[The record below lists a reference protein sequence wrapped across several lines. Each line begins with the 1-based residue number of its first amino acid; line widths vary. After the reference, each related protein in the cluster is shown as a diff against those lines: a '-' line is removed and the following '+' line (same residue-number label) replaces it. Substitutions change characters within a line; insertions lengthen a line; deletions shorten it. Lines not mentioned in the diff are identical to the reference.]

1 MANCKDKMQID
12 KCLEI
17 LLEHVNTK
25 KDMEEVALMDA
36 VGRVLGRDIVADT
49 NVPSF
54 AKSAMDG
61 YAVVSSDVASASAA
75 NPVRLQVIGELCAGE
90 YKEFDCSKAHDGEA
104 AATGKALRVMTG
116 AVVPEGFDAVVRQED
131 TDYGMDFVK
140 IRSSVETFQ
149 NYCLVGEDIKK
160 GTVVLDK
167 GTAILPVH
175 VGILASLGID
185 KVPVKAPLKVA
196 IISTGDEIVLPGER
210 LDNGK
215 IYGSIAFM
223 LGAAIRKEGLEVV
236 SMELCRD
243 HVKQAVSLLKEAVM
257 AADVIITTGALSV
270 GKKDF
275 MPDALKAAGAETLF
289 RNADIQPG
297 TPTMASILCGKPVLS
312 LSGNPYAAL
321 ANFEIYFWDLAAKLI
336 ESDDLKPRIEILP
349 MSEDYNKKNKSR
361 RLVRAFAG
369 NGMVFLP
376 VKEHQASLI
385 YNLTKCNC
393 LIEFEAGKTV
403 SKGDKVKVRYIKG
416 AEQYGK

>member
-1 MANCKDKMQID
+1 MQID

-75 NPVRLQVIGELCAGE
+75 SPVRLQVIGQLSAGE
-90 YKEFDCSKAHDGEA
+90 YKDFDYTKAHAEESS
-104 AATGKALRVMTG
+104 ATGKALRVMTG
-116 AVVPEGFDAVVRQED
+116 AMVPEGFDAVVRQED
-131 TDYGMDFVK
+131 TDYGMDFVS
-140 IRSSVETFQ
+140 IRSSVDKFQ
-149 NYCLVGEDIKK
+149 NYCHVGEDIKK
-160 GTVVLDK
+160 GTVVLDR
-167 GTAILPVH
+167 GTVVLPVH
-175 VGILASLGID
+175 IGILASLGID
-185 KVPVKAPLKVA
+185 KVPVLTPLKIA
-196 IISTGDEIVLPGER
+196 IISTGDELVLPGER

-223 LGAAIRKEGLEVV
+223 LGAAIRKEGLQVV

-243 HVKQAVSLLKEAVM
+243 HVKQAVSLLDEAVK

-275 MPDALKAAGAETLF
+275 MPEALKTAGAETLF

-297 TPTMASILCGKPVLS
+297 TPTMASLLCGKPVLS

-321 ANFEIYFWDLAAKLI
+321 ANFEIYFWDLAAKI
-336 ESDDLKPRIEILP
+336 MGSDNLRPRIETLP
-349 MSEDYNKKNKSR
+349 MAEDYSKKNKSR
-361 RLVRAFAG
+361 RLVRAFAKEG
-369 NGMVFLP
+369 KVYLP
-376 VKEHQASLI
+376 AKEHQASLI

-403 SKGDKVKVRYIKG
+403 SKGDKVKVRFIKG
-416 AEQYGK
+416 AE

>member
-1 MANCKDKMQID
+1 MQID

-75 NPVRLQVIGELCAGE
+75 SPVRLQVIGQLCAGE
-90 YKEFDCSKAHDGEA
+90 YKDFDYTKAHAEESS
-104 AATGKALRVMTG
+104 ATGKALRVMTG
-116 AVVPEGFDAVVRQED
+116 AMVPEGFDAVVRQED
-131 TDYGMDFVK
+131 TDYGMDFVL
-140 IRSSVETFQ
+140 IRSSVEKYQ

-160 GTVVLDK
+160 GTVVLEK
-167 GTAILPVH
+167 GTTILPVH
-175 VGILASLGID
+175 EGILASLGID
-185 KVPVKAPLKVA
+185 KVPVLTPEKIA
-196 IISTGDEIVLPGER
+196 INSTGDELVLPGER

-223 LGAAIRKEGLEVV
+223 LGAAIRKEGLQVV

-243 HVKQAVSLLKEAVM
+243 HVKQAVSLLDEAVK

-275 MPDALKAAGAETLF
+275 MPEALKTAGAETLF

-297 TPTMASILCGKPVLS
+297 TPTMASLLCGKPVLS

-321 ANFEIYFWDLAAKLI
+321 ANFEIYFWDLAAKLMG
-336 ESDDLKPRIEILP
+336 SDNLRPRIETLP
-349 MSEDYNKKNKSR
+349 MAEDYSKKNKSR
-361 RLVRAFAG
+361 RLVRAFAKEG
-369 NGMVFLP
+369 KVYLTA
-376 VKEHQASLI
+376 KEHQASLI

-393 LIEFEAGKTV
+393 LIEFEAGKNV
-403 SKGDKVKVRYIKG
+403 SKGDKVKVRFIKG
-416 AEQYGK
+416 AE

>member
-1 MANCKDKMQID
+1 MQID

-75 NPVRLQVIGELCAGE
+75 SPVRLQVIGQLCAGE
-90 YKEFDCSKAHDGEA
+90 YKDFDYTKAHAEESS
-104 AATGKALRVMTG
+104 ATGKALRVMTG
-116 AVVPEGFDAVVRQED
+116 AMVPEGFDAVVRQED
-131 TDYGMDFVK
+131 TDYGMDFVS
-140 IRSSVETFQ
+140 IRSSVDKFQ
-149 NYCLVGEDIKK
+149 NYCHVGEDIKK
-160 GTVVLDK
+160 GTVVLDR
-167 GTAILPVH
+167 GTVVLPVH
-175 VGILASLGID
+175 IGILASLGID
-185 KVPVKAPLKVA
+185 KVPVLTPLKIA
-196 IISTGDEIVLPGER
+196 IISTGDELVLPGKR

-223 LGAAIRKEGLEVV
+223 LGAAIRKEGLQVV

-243 HVKQAVSLLKEAVM
+243 HVKQAVSLLDEAVK

-275 MPDALKAAGAETLF
+275 MPEALKTAGAETLF

-297 TPTMASILCGKPVLS
+297 TPTMASLLCGKPVLS

-321 ANFEIYFWDLAAKLI
+321 ANFEIYFWDLAAKLMG
-336 ESDDLKPRIEILP
+336 SDNLRPRIETLP
-349 MSEDYNKKNKSR
+349 MAEDYSKKNKSR
-361 RLVRAFAG
+361 RLVRAFAKEG
-369 NGMVFLP
+369 KVYLP
-376 VKEHQASLI
+376 AKEHQASLI

-393 LIEFEAGKTV
+393 LLEFEAGKTV
-403 SKGDKVKVRYIKG
+403 SKGDKVKVRFIKG
-416 AEQYGK
+416 AE

>member
-75 NPVRLQVIGELCAGE
+75 SPVRLQVIGQLSAGE
-90 YKEFDCSKAHDGEA
+90 YKDFDYTKAHAEESS
-104 AATGKALRVMTG
+104 ATGKALRVMTG
-116 AVVPEGFDAVVRQED
+116 AMVPEGFDAVVRQED
-131 TDYGMDFVK
+131 TDYGMDFVS
-140 IRSSVETFQ
+140 IRSSVDKFQ
-149 NYCLVGEDIKK
+149 NYCHVGEDIKK
-160 GTVVLDK
+160 GTVVLDR
-167 GTAILPVH
+167 GTVVLPVH
-175 VGILASLGID
+175 IGILASLGID
-185 KVPVKAPLKVA
+185 KVPVLTPLKIA
-196 IISTGDEIVLPGER
+196 IISTGDELVLPGER

-223 LGAAIRKEGLEVV
+223 LGAAIRKEGLQVV

-243 HVKQAVSLLKEAVM
+243 HVKQAVSLLDEAVK

-275 MPDALKAAGAETLF
+275 MPEALKTAGAETLF

-297 TPTMASILCGKPVLS
+297 TPTMASLLCGKPVLS

-321 ANFEIYFWDLAAKLI
+321 ANFEIYFWDLAAKI
-336 ESDDLKPRIEILP
+336 MGSDNLRPRIETLP
-349 MSEDYNKKNKSR
+349 MAEDYSKKNKSR
-361 RLVRAFAG
+361 RLVRAFAKEG
-369 NGMVFLP
+369 KVYLP
-376 VKEHQASLI
+376 AKEHQASLI

-403 SKGDKVKVRYIKG
+403 SKGDKVKVRFIKG
-416 AEQYGK
+416 AE

>member
-75 NPVRLQVIGELCAGE
+75 SPVRLQVIGQLCAGE
-90 YKEFDCSKAHDGEA
+90 YKDFDYTKTHAGESS
-104 AATGKALRVMTG
+104 ATGKALRVMTG
-116 AVVPEGFDAVVRQED
+116 AMVPEGFDAVVRQED
-131 TDYGMDFVK
+131 TDYGMNFVS
-140 IRSSVETFQ
+140 IRSSVDKFQ
-149 NYCLVGEDIKK
+149 NYCHVGEDIKK
-160 GTVVLDK
+160 GTVVLDR
-167 GTAILPVH
+167 GTVVLPVH
-175 VGILASLGID
+175 IGILASLGID
-185 KVPVKAPLKVA
+185 KVPVLTPLKIA
-196 IISTGDEIVLPGER
+196 IISTGDELVLPGER

-223 LGAAIRKEGLEVV
+223 LGAAIRKEGLQVV

-243 HVKQAVSLLKEAVM
+243 HVKQAVSLLDEAVK

-275 MPDALKAAGAETLF
+275 IPEALKAAGAETLF

-297 TPTMASILCGKPVLS
+297 TPTMASLLCGKPVLS

-321 ANFEIYFWDLAAKLI
+321 ANFEIYFWDLAAKLMG
-336 ESDDLKPRIEILP
+336 SDNLRPRIETLP
-349 MSEDYNKKNKSR
+349 MAEDYSKKNKSR
-361 RLVRAFAG
+361 RLVRAFAKEG
-369 NGMVFLP
+369 KVYLP
-376 VKEHQASLI
+376 AKEHQASLI

-393 LIEFEAGKTV
+393 LIEFKAGKTV
-403 SKGDKVKVRYIKG
+403 SKGDKVKVRFIKG
-416 AEQYGK
+416 AE

>member
-1 MANCKDKMQID
+1 MQID

-75 NPVRLQVIGELCAGE
+75 SPVRLQVIGQLCAGE
-90 YKEFDCSKAHDGEA
+90 YKDFDYTKAHAEESS
-104 AATGKALRVMTG
+104 ATGKALRVMTG
-116 AVVPEGFDAVVRQED
+116 AMVPEGFDAVVRQED
-131 TDYGMDFVK
+131 TDYGMDFVS
-140 IRSSVETFQ
+140 IRSSVDKFQ
-149 NYCLVGEDIKK
+149 NYCHVGEDIKK
-160 GTVVLDK
+160 GTVVLDR
-167 GTAILPVH
+167 GTVVLPVH
-175 VGILASLGID
+175 IGILASLGID
-185 KVPVKAPLKVA
+185 KVLVLTPLKIA
-196 IISTGDEIVLPGER
+196 IISTGDELVLPGER

-223 LGAAIRKEGLEVV
+223 LGAAIRKEGLQVV

-243 HVKQAVSLLKEAVM
+243 HVKQAVSLLDEAVK

-275 MPDALKAAGAETLF
+275 MPEALKTAGAETLF

-297 TPTMASILCGKPVLS
+297 TPTMASLLCGKPVLS

-321 ANFEIYFWDLAAKLI
+321 ANFEIYFWDLAAKLMG
-336 ESDDLKPRIEILP
+336 SDNLRPRIETLP
-349 MSEDYNKKNKSR
+349 MAEDYSKKNKSR
-361 RLVRAFAG
+361 RLVRAFAKEG
-369 NGMVFLP
+369 KVYLP
-376 VKEHQASLI
+376 AKEHQASLI

-403 SKGDKVKVRYIKG
+403 SKGDKVKVRFIKG
-416 AEQYGK
+416 AE

>member
-1 MANCKDKMQID
+1 MQID

-25 KDMEEVALMDA
+25 IDMEEVALMDA

-75 NPVRLQVIGELCAGE
+75 SPVRLQVIGQLCAGE
-90 YKEFDCSKAHDGEA
+90 YKDFDYTKAHAEESS
-104 AATGKALRVMTG
+104 ATGKALRVMTG
-116 AVVPEGFDAVVRQED
+116 AMVPEGFDAVVRQED
-131 TDYGMDFVK
+131 TDYGMDFVS
-140 IRSSVETFQ
+140 IRSSVDKFQ
-149 NYCLVGEDIKK
+149 NYCHVGEDIKK
-160 GTVVLDK
+160 GTVVLDR
-167 GTAILPVH
+167 GTVVLPVH
-175 VGILASLGID
+175 IGILASLGID
-185 KVPVKAPLKVA
+185 KVPVLTPLKIA
-196 IISTGDEIVLPGER
+196 IISTGDELVLPGER

-223 LGAAIRKEGLEVV
+223 LGAAIRKEGLQVV

-243 HVKQAVSLLKEAVM
+243 HVKQAVSLLDEAVK

-275 MPDALKAAGAETLF
+275 MPEALKTAGAETLF

-297 TPTMASILCGKPVLS
+297 TPTMASLLCGKPVLS

-321 ANFEIYFWDLAAKLI
+321 ANFEIYFWDLAAKLMG
-336 ESDDLKPRIEILP
+336 SDNLRPRIETLP
-349 MSEDYNKKNKSR
+349 MAEDYSKKNKSR
-361 RLVRAFAG
+361 RLVRAFAKEG
-369 NGMVFLP
+369 KVYLP
-376 VKEHQASLI
+376 AKEHQASLI

-403 SKGDKVKVRYIKG
+403 SKGDKVKVRFIKG
-416 AEQYGK
+416 AE

>member
-1 MANCKDKMQID
+1 MQID

-25 KDMEEVALMDA
+25 IDMEEVALMDA

-75 NPVRLQVIGELCAGE
+75 SPVRLQVIGQLCAGE
-90 YKEFDCSKAHDGEA
+90 YKDFDHTKAHAEESS
-104 AATGKALRVMTG
+104 ATGKALRVMTG
-116 AVVPEGFDAVVRQED
+116 AMVPEGFDAVVRQED
-131 TDYGMDFVK
+131 TDYGMDFVS
-140 IRSSVETFQ
+140 IRSSVDKFQ
-149 NYCLVGEDIKK
+149 NYCHVGEDIKK
-160 GTVVLDK
+160 GTVVLDR
-167 GTAILPVH
+167 GTVVLPVH
-175 VGILASLGID
+175 IGILASLGID
-185 KVPVKAPLKVA
+185 KVPVLTPLKIA
-196 IISTGDEIVLPGER
+196 IISTGDELVLPGER

-223 LGAAIRKEGLEVV
+223 LGAAIRKEGLQVV

-243 HVKQAVSLLKEAVM
+243 HVKQAVSLLDEAVK

-275 MPDALKAAGAETLF
+275 MPEALKTAGAETLF

-297 TPTMASILCGKPVLS
+297 TPTMASLLCGKPVLS

-321 ANFEIYFWDLAAKLI
+321 ANFEIYFWDLAAKLMG
-336 ESDDLKPRIEILP
+336 SDNLRPRIETLP
-349 MSEDYNKKNKSR
+349 MAEDYTKKNKSR
-361 RLVRAFAG
+361 RLVRAFAKEG
-369 NGMVFLP
+369 KVYLP
-376 VKEHQASLI
+376 AKEHQASLI

-403 SKGDKVKVRYIKG
+403 SKGDKVKVRFIKG
-416 AEQYGK
+416 AE

>member
-25 KDMEEVALMDA
+25 IDMEEVALMDA

-75 NPVRLQVIGELCAGE
+75 SPVRLQVIGQLCAGE
-90 YKEFDCSKAHDGEA
+90 YKDFDYTKAHAEESS
-104 AATGKALRVMTG
+104 ATGKALRVMTG
-116 AVVPEGFDAVVRQED
+116 AMVPEGFDAVVRQED
-131 TDYGMDFVK
+131 TDYGMDFVS
-140 IRSSVETFQ
+140 IRSSVDKFQ
-149 NYCLVGEDIKK
+149 NYCHVGEDIKK
-160 GTVVLDK
+160 GTVVLDR
-167 GTAILPVH
+167 GTVVLPVH
-175 VGILASLGID
+175 IGILASLGID
-185 KVPVKAPLKVA
+185 KVPVLTPLKIA
-196 IISTGDEIVLPGER
+196 IISTGDELVLPGER

-223 LGAAIRKEGLEVV
+223 LGATIRKEGLQVV

-243 HVKQAVSLLKEAVM
+243 HVKQAVSLLDEAVK

-275 MPDALKAAGAETLF
+275 MPEALKTAGAETLF

-297 TPTMASILCGKPVLS
+297 TPTMASLLCGKPVLS

-321 ANFEIYFWDLAAKLI
+321 ANFEIYFWDLAAKLMG
-336 ESDDLKPRIEILP
+336 SDNLRPRIETLP
-349 MSEDYNKKNKSR
+349 MAEDYSKKNKSR
-361 RLVRAFAG
+361 RLVRAFAKEG
-369 NGMVFLP
+369 KVYLP
-376 VKEHQASLI
+376 AKEHQASLI

-403 SKGDKVKVRYIKG
+403 SKGDKVKVRFIKG
-416 AEQYGK
+416 AE

>member
-61 YAVVSSDVASASAA
+61 YAVVSSDVSSASAA
-75 NPVRLQVIGELCAGE
+75 SPVRLQVIGQLCAGE
-90 YKEFDCSKAHDGEA
+90 YKDFDYTKAHAGESSA
-104 AATGKALRVMTG
+104 AGKALRVMTG
-116 AVVPEGFDAVVRQED
+116 AMVPEGFDAVVRQED
-131 TDYGMDFVK
+131 TDYGMDFVS
-140 IRSSVETFQ
+140 IRSSVDKFQ
-149 NYCLVGEDIKK
+149 NYCHVGEDIKK
-160 GTVVLDK
+160 GTVVLDR
-167 GTAILPVH
+167 GTVVLPVH
-175 VGILASLGID
+175 IGILASLGID
-185 KVPVKAPLKVA
+185 KVPVLTPLKIA
-196 IISTGDEIVLPGER
+196 IISTGDELVLPGER

-223 LGAAIRKEGLEVV
+223 LGAAIRKEGLQVV

-243 HVKQAVSLLKEAVM
+243 HVKQAVSLLDEAVK

-275 MPDALKAAGAETLF
+275 MPEALKTAGVETLF

-297 TPTMASILCGKPVLS
+297 TPTMASLLCGKPVLS

-321 ANFEIYFWDLAAKLI
+321 ANFEIYFWDLAAKLMG
-336 ESDDLKPRIEILP
+336 SDNLRPRIETLP
-349 MSEDYNKKNKSR
+349 MAEDYSKKNKSR
-361 RLVRAFAG
+361 RLVRAFAKEG
-369 NGMVFLP
+369 KVYLP
-376 VKEHQASLI
+376 AKEHQASLI

-403 SKGDKVKVRYIKG
+403 SKGDKVKVRFIKG
-416 AEQYGK
+416 AE

>member
-1 MANCKDKMQID
+1 MQID

-17 LLEHVNTK
+17 LLEHVNAK

-75 NPVRLQVIGELCAGE
+75 SPVRLQVIGQLCAGE
-90 YKEFDCSKAHDGEA
+90 YKDFDYTKAHAEESS
-104 AATGKALRVMTG
+104 ATGKALRVMTG
-116 AVVPEGFDAVVRQED
+116 AMVPEGFDAVVRQED
-131 TDYGMDFVK
+131 TDYGMDFVS
-140 IRSSVETFQ
+140 IRSSVDKFQ
-149 NYCLVGEDIKK
+149 NYCHVGEDIKK
-160 GTVVLDK
+160 GTVVLDR
-167 GTAILPVH
+167 GTVVLPVH
-175 VGILASLGID
+175 IGILASLGID
-185 KVPVKAPLKVA
+185 KVPVLTPLKIA
-196 IISTGDEIVLPGER
+196 IISTGDELVLPGER

-223 LGAAIRKEGLEVV
+223 LGAAIRKEGLQVV

-243 HVKQAVSLLKEAVM
+243 HVKQAISLLDEAVK

-275 MPDALKAAGAETLF
+275 MPEALKTAGAETLF

-297 TPTMASILCGKPVLS
+297 TPTMASLLCGKPVLS

-321 ANFEIYFWDLAAKLI
+321 ANFEIYFWDLAAKLMG
-336 ESDDLKPRIEILP
+336 SDNLRPRIETLP
-349 MSEDYNKKNKSR
+349 MAEDYSKKNKSR
-361 RLVRAFAG
+361 RLVRAFAKEG
-369 NGMVFLP
+369 KVYLP
-376 VKEHQASLI
+376 AKEHQASLI

-403 SKGDKVKVRYIKG
+403 SKGGKVKVRFIKG
-416 AEQYGK
+416 AE